1 MSYKKFFPIAFV
13 LICVTGCK
21 TMQPPNFTP
30 SSVGLASK
38 KADADLRA
46 VTVSFA
52 QPEEQTG
59 KVKVARLQAMFSTP
73 LPPLWKEG
81 LQDALARSAIFSDDS
96 KNKVSLLVKITEFD
110 PPTAGLT
117 FPTPAAAKYEI
128 LDRKNGAIV
137 FTTTIRTIGEC
148 EVSHD
153 FVGAVRSV
161 EAMNRAVQM
170 NIVQFIQQ
178 LEASDLSKPIIPGRQ

>member
-1 MSYKKFFPIAFV
+1 
-13 LICVTGCK
+13 
-21 TMQPPNFTP
+21 MQPPNFTP
-30 SSVGLASK
+30 ANVGLAAK
-38 KADADLRA
+38 KADADLRT

-52 QPEEQTG
+52 QPDEQIG

-81 LQDALARSAIFSDDS
+81 LQDALARSAIFSDNS

-110 PPTAGLT
+110 PPSAGLT
-117 FPTPAAAKYEI
+117 FPTPVAAKYEI
-128 LDRKNGAIV
+128 LNRENGAIV
-137 FTTTIRTIGEC
+137 FTTNIRTIGEC
-148 EVSHD
+148 ELSHD

-161 EAMNRAVQM
+161 EAMNRGVQM

-178 LEASDLSKPIIPGRQ
+178 LEGSDLSKAIIPGRL